1 MVDRMV
7 AVKDVDQNIDR
18 RIKIPK
24 MDQKSLVLGIE
35 MNVYIEM
42 HVYTSKCMCIY
53 RNACKSIEMHVNPSK
68 CMYVHRNA
76 CVSIEMHVYPSK

>member
-24 MDQKSLVLGIE
+24 VDQKSLVLGIE

-42 HVYTSKCMCIY
+42 HVYTSKCM
-53 RNACKSIEMHVNPSK
+53 
-68 CMYVHRNA
+68 
-76 CVSIEMHVYPSK
+76 YPSK

>member
-24 MDQKSLVLGIE
+24 VAQKSMVLGIE

-42 HVYTSKCMCIY
+42 HVYTSK
-53 RNACKSIEMHVNPSK
+53 
-68 CMYVHRNA
+68 
-76 CVSIEMHVYPSK
+76 